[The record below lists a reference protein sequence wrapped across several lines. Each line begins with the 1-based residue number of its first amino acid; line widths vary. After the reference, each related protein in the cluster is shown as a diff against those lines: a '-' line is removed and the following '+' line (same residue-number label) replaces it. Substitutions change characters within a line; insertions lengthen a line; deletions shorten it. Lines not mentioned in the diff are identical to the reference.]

1 MFQTFANDFQRN
13 FIADHRW
20 RYLTNGLAVTLEVT
34 FFAVLLGVV
43 LGFSVALVREA
54 HRSTGK
60 FRLLSAIGGVYLTVI
75 RGTPGGGQRLTR
87 GSAVRRLSMRTPL
100 RSHRP
105 PGTVP
110 SGRSAG

>member
-75 RGTPGGGQRLTR
+75 RGTPVVVQLM
-87 GSAVRRLSMRTPL
+87 LI
-100 RSHRP
+100 
-105 PGTVP
+105 
-110 SGRSAG
+110 